1 VYETQAATAIPQV
14 SGTPPLVHRPID
26 PIRVEPA
33 GRRDGNSLCVSITIK
48 RLLLLE
54 CLQKVKKAL
63 LNAYV
68 IHSK

>member
-1 VYETQAATAIPQV
+1 MKLRLQLPFSRFLAHHPYF
-14 SGTPPLVHRPID
+14 ID

-33 GRRDGNSLCVSITIK
+33 GRRDGNSLCVSIIIK

-63 LNAYV
+63 LNAQQMRAP
-68 IHSK
+68 K